1 LQAHNNTV
9 QKTEDKTDLVVVG
22 AGIVGLA
29 CALVAVEQG
38 LRVQVVDRDSFC
50 TGASIR
56 NFGFVSVTGQGSGAS
71 WRRARRTRDIWAHIA
86 PQAGIPIEHTGL
98 YVLAQ
103 RAEAAALLRELLL
116 TEEGAALSWLTPEKL
131 HKQAAHLAHAHV
143 QGALYSPHEL
153 RVEARFAI
161 ERLRLWLASRG
172 VRFRMGQAVHQVES
186 GRVHLD
192 TAELRAERV
201 VVCPGADLRSLFPQ
215 PFVRYKTQLCQLQ
228 MLRVRPP
235 RGYQLGAAVMS
246 DLSLVRYRGFSE
258 LPGSVRLEDR
268 LRQEVPRALQHGI
281 HLIAVQSADGSLVVG
296 DAHQYGEAMPP
307 FVPAEAE
314 ELILAEMQRVL
325 CLGHY
330 QVEER
335 WTGIYPS
342 GSQDAFIETVLPEVQ
357 LLAVTSGSGMGTA
370 FALAEECLMG
380 ERIAI

>member
-1 LQAHNNTV
+1 MQALNPADSKSDV
-9 QKTEDKTDLVVVG
+9 IVVG

-38 LRVQVVDRDSFC
+38 LSVQVVEREPFC

-56 NFGFVSVTGQGSGAS
+56 NFGFVTVTGQGSGAS
-71 WRRARRTRDIWAHIA
+71 WRRARRSRDVWAHIA
-86 PQAGIPIEHTGL
+86 PQAGIPVEHTGL

-103 RAEAAALLRELLL
+103 RTEAEAVLRELLL
-116 TEEGAALSWLTPEKL
+116 TEEGAALAWLEPNKL
-131 HKQAAHLAHAHV
+131 RKQAPHLAHAHV

-161 ERLRLWLASRG
+161 ERLRLWLATRG
-172 VRFRMGQAVHQVES
+172 VRFHMGQSVQQVES
-186 GRVHLD
+186 GRVQLD
-192 TAELRAERV
+192 SGELQAERL
-201 VVCPGADLRSLFPQ
+201 VVCPGPDLHSLFPQ
-215 PFVRYKTQLCQLQ
+215 AFSRYKTQLCQLQ

-235 RGYQLGAAVMS
+235 RDYHLGAAVMS

-258 LPGSVRLEDR
+258 LPGAQRLEDR
-268 LRQEVPRALQHGI
+268 LRLEVPRALQHGI
-281 HLIAVQSADGSLVVG
+281 HLIVVQSSDGSLVVG
-296 DAHQYGEAMPP
+296 DSHQYGAAMPP

-330 QVEER
+330 QVEQR

-342 GSQDAFIETVLPEVQ
+342 GPQDAFIETVLPEVQ
-357 LLAVTSGSGMGTA
+357 LLSVTSGTGMSTA

-380 ERIAI
+380 ERIAT